1 MKNNLLNF
9 VSILFLLSSHQ
20 LIPHK
25 EVMKTSS
32 IFFSLETFDFSI
44 NKDDLQE
51 FATFYKQRPIKN
63 NAGGMKSVGMFWI
76 WFITKKI
83 SPNLIIESG
92 IWKGQSSWLLE
103 QAAPRAKII
112 SIDPMLNYREYISP
126 KIVYN
131 NHDFSTL
138 SFGDLS
144 NLKTLC
150 FFDDH
155 QDVFPRICQAKEKGF
170 KHLLFDDNYPVEA
183 GSHKSLTHYLAENS
197 DKTTFL
203 KTIIK
208 RFIILPQITSNRM
221 INLQEGTFES
231 MGLGIPLEGDLKIL
245 EEDSYSYRW
254 TTYLELW

>member
-1 MKNNLLNF
+1 
-9 VSILFLLSSHQ
+9 
-20 LIPHK
+20 
-25 EVMKTSS
+25 
-32 IFFSLETFDFSI
+32 
-44 NKDDLQE
+44 
-51 FATFYKQRPIKN
+51 
-63 NAGGMKSVGMFWI
+63 MKSIGMFWI

-83 SPNLIIESG
+83 SPDLIIESG

-103 QAAPRAKII
+103 QAVPEAKII
-112 SIDPMLNYREYISP
+112 SIDLMLNYREYISP

-131 NHDFSTL
+131 SQDFSTL

-144 NLKTLC
+144 NLRTLC

-170 KHLLFDDNYPVEA
+170 KHLLFDDNYPVGG

-208 RFIILPQITSNRM
+208 RFIILPQIVQGAM
-221 INLQEGTFES
+221 VNLQEGSFETI
-231 MGLGIPLEGDLKIL
+231 GLGIPLEGDLKIF
-245 EEDSYSYRW
+245 EQDVYSYRW
-254 TTYLELW
+254 TTYVELW